1 MDLNNTQIIKETKTP
16 VFVKLIE
23 DGDHLIENIN
33 DKLRFFK
40 MKLNALSRIEEN
52 ETESLNYVND
62 ENGESQ
68 DTLEEAL
75 ISQKNKL
82 CKIYNELEILKNHL
96 YKLL

>member
-52 ETESLNYVND
+52 ETESLND

-75 ISQKNKL
+75 ISQKYKL

-96 YKLL
+96 YKLI

>member
-1 MDLNNTQIIKETKTP
+1 MDLNNTQTVKETKTP

-23 DGDHLIENIN
+23 EGDHLIENIN
-33 DKLRFFK
+33 DKLRFIK
-40 MKLNALSRIEEN
+40 MKLNALSTIEEN
-52 ETESLNYVND
+52 EIESLNY

-68 DTLEEAL
+68 DTIEEAL
-75 ISQKNKL
+75 IFQKYKL

>member
-40 MKLNALSRIEEN
+40 MKLNALSRIEEK
-52 ETESLNYVND
+52 ETESLND
-62 ENGESQ
+62 ESQ

-75 ISQKNKL
+75 ISQKYKL
-82 CKIYNELEILKNHL
+82 CKINNELEILKNHL
-96 YKLL
+96 YKLI